1 MSELQHVQEVSEY
14 EYLYEGLSDGIE
26 PGSIEELELS
36 TLNDDHTL
44 AAALPSAMLDLSD
57 FESGVGDAVA
67 PPPPP
72 PPPPTIGGAGLM
84 AGHGQHGLGADQL
97 QPHWQPQHPL
107 GVAPLDGYLG
117 VGVATHSAFQPVAPP
132 YSSALPAMAYNA
144 HPQLPA
150 NNGIHSNTFKNSSS
164 PEPDESNAVQPR
176 EGRPHRRGYQ
186 ACQRCRERKVK
197 CDLGSV
203 DAPTDPPCKRCL
215 RERLQCE
222 FAPTRKKQKKSDGT
236 ARDVSEPFD
245 NGDAPTLNV
254 NDGLSPYI
262 LPPGSQPSTSAAST
276 TNGFARKSWS
286 PQMSQNAGTSVT
298 SQPRSDPRRSQ
309 VPTTYPTSTGK
320 QPASDVQLHS
330 QVAAATLGAPVS
342 STQDSIM
349 LLVDAA
355 NVFEDVGP
363 GDKDSPLSE
372 RGGRKKTIS
381 SLGHGGPEQPLG
393 LGLSPTEQAEQEA
406 GLKTWSQMRFVRNG
420 WFTAWEAMQYVEY
433 FYDKMAPMTPVV
445 FPDFRSPIKHHVLL
459 ADEPIL
465 ALAILA
471 IASRHMRL
479 SGHAAM
485 SRSYHIHDKLWTHLR
500 RQVERLLWGQ
510 EQFGGGFCGGG
521 NSAKIQESNTGQ
533 ITWQGSLRTLGTIE
547 ALLLLTDWQPRAL
560 HFPPGDEENGL
571 LDHSLIVTSEV
582 SAQASTQLDERGSM
596 RDYDN
601 LPYASWLEPA
611 WRSDR
616 MSWMLLGLAQS
627 LAFELGVFDTNH
639 FNCRHQHGP
648 ESDCA
653 RKRRIRRLVLVYV
666 AQTSGRMGVQS
677 SVNVDEWE
685 TDVIWDKTSP
695 KQDHPIDLMQG
706 CWVHVAKI
714 MNQANRQIFRSHRF
728 TRELTTT
735 GRYKE
740 AIANFAP
747 LLQRWKTD
755 FEKVKIHI
763 HPVMHCILLMEYEYS
778 RLYINSLGLQKVV
791 ESWIEGGATMR
802 KSTLLRISEENKPYI
817 DEVTEAALNILSL
830 VIDGI
835 AAPGFLRNAPVRT
848 YLRSLS
854 GMMFTLKRFS
864 LGTHEGLVRN
874 CLQQLDKITELLSK
888 EVVDD
893 VHLAQSTS
901 RLVQNIV
908 RNVKQT
914 MIRVQHPGTGSAGP
928 SREQSRPQSPHVH
941 GHDGANDQSQQ
952 QQHHHHHQPQQPQ
965 HLPQASNSIQP
976 KLEFYV
982 NDPLAGIQARPMAD
996 LDSQTFV
1003 PPPNF
1008 GGDHDID
1015 FPLPDDVNM
1024 HSAMADLSSGDWLA
1038 LPLDNLWGS
1047 DEAIVD
1053 QGFGG
1058 IGPTLGGRDLLEAIT
1073 NRNYSQ
1079 MQWSNNTFGYG
1090 NI

>member
-1 MSELQHVQEVSEY
+1 MDYQFHSGVTGLPDVQNTQQFWYDELMESVDVGAFDDMDMLMPNDVST
-14 EYLYEGLSDGIE
+14 
-26 PGSIEELELS
+26 PP
-36 TLNDDHTL
+36 
-44 AAALPSAMLDLSD
+44 AALPSAMLGMSC
-57 FESGVGDAVA
+57 FETGVGVSVA
-67 PPPPP
+67 SP
-72 PPPPTIGGAGLM
+72 IGGAAVMVG
-84 AGHGQHGLGADQL
+84 HGLGSAQV
-97 QPHWQPQHPL
+97 QPQPPL
-107 GVAPLDGYLG
+107 GLAPPDGYLG
-117 VGVATHSAFQPVAPP
+117 VGVATLSAFQPAAPH

-144 HPQLPA
+144 HPQLPTTSV
-150 NNGIHSNTFKNSSS
+150 IHPNTFKNSSS
-164 PEPDESNAVQPR
+164 PEPGDLHAAQPR
-176 EGRPHRRGYQ
+176 EGKPHRRGYQ

-222 FAPTRKKQKKSDGT
+222 FAPTRKKQKRSDGT
-236 ARDVSEPFD
+236 AREVSETYD
-245 NGDAPTLNV
+245 NGEAPTI
-254 NDGLSPYI
+254 NDGLSSYG
-262 LPPGSQPSTSAAST
+262 LPPGSRQSAPAAPT
-276 TNGFARKSWS
+276 TNGFGRHSWS
-286 PQMSQNAGTSVT
+286 PQMSQNVGASVT
-298 SQPRSDPRRSQ
+298 SQPRNDPRRSQ
-309 VPTTYPTSTGK
+309 IPSMYPASAGNK
-320 QPASDVQLHS
+320 PASDVQLHS

-355 NVFEDVGP
+355 NVFEDVAP
-363 GDKDSPLSE
+363 GDKDSPVSD
-372 RGGRKKTIS
+372 RVRKKTIS
-381 SLGHGGPEQPLG
+381 SLGHGGPEEPPG
-393 LGLSPTEQAEQEA
+393 VGLSPTEQAEQEA

-433 FYDKMAPMTPVV
+433 FYDKLAPMTPVV

-485 SRSYHIHDKLWTHLR
+485 SRSYQIHDKLWTHLR

-521 NSAKIQESNTGQ
+521 NNAKIHESNTGQ

-582 SAQASTQLDERGSM
+582 NTQAAAQNDERRDT

-639 FNCRHQHGP
+639 FYCRHQHGP

-677 SVNVDEWE
+677 SLSVDEWE
-685 TDVIWDKTSP
+685 TDVIWDKISP
-695 KQDHPIDLMQG
+695 KQDHPIDIMQG

-714 MNQANRQIFRSHRF
+714 MNQANRQIFSSHQY

-735 GRYKE
+735 GKYKE
-740 AIANFAP
+740 AIANIAP
-747 LLQRWKTD
+747 LLQHWKTE
-755 FEKVKIHI
+755 FEKVNSHI
-763 HPVMHCILLMEYEYS
+763 HPVMQCILLMEYEYA

-791 ESWIEGGATMR
+791 ESWVEGGATMR
-802 KSTLLRISEENKPYI
+802 KATLLRISEENKPYI

-835 AAPGFLRNAPVRT
+835 AAKGFLRNAPVRT

-864 LGTHEGLVRN
+864 LGTHEGLVRK
-874 CLQQLDKITELLSK
+874 CLQQLDQITELLSK

-893 VHLAQSTS
+893 VHLASSTS

-928 SREQSRPQSPHVH
+928 SREQSRPQSPHPH
-941 GHDGANDQSQQ
+941 GHDGANEQQ
-952 QQHHHHHQPQQPQ
+952 QQQPHHHHHQHHQQQQP
-965 HLPQASNSIQP
+965 LPQASSSIQP
-976 KLEFYV
+976 KLEFYM

-1008 GGDHDID
+1008 GGEHDID

-1024 HSAMADLSSGDWLA
+1024 GSAMSDITGDWLA
-1038 LPLDNLWGS
+1038 LPLDNLWGG
-1047 DEAIVD
+1047 DEATVD

-1079 MQWSNNTFGYG
+1079 MQWGGNTFGYG
-1090 NI
+1090 NL

>member
-1 MSELQHVQEVSEY
+1 MDDKVYSESFEFPHVQDAESEDA
-14 EYLYEGLSDGIE
+14 EPDLYEGYEEFMRDVEAGAFDGLDVFI
-26 PGSIEELELS
+26 LE
-36 TLNDDHTL
+36 DV
-44 AAALPSAMLDLSD
+44 AADSEASLVLPSAMQV
-57 FESGVGDAVA
+57 FDAEVA
-67 PPPPP
+67 PPI
-72 PPPPTIGGAGLM
+72 TDGAAPVVG
-84 AGHGQHGLGADQL
+84 HGLGPVQL
-97 QPHWQPQHPL
+97 QPQPNYSPL
-107 GVAPLDGYLG
+107 GLAPPDGYLG
-117 VGVATHSAFQPVAPP
+117 VGIATLPAFQAAAPP

-144 HPQLPA
+144 HIQLPA
-150 NNGIHSNTFKNSSS
+150 NNVIQSNSFKNSSS
-164 PEPDESNAVQPR
+164 PEPADATAAQPR

-236 ARDVSEPFD
+236 AREVSQTYD
-245 NGDAPTLNV
+245 NGEALSIDNS
-254 NDGLSPYI
+254 LSPYG
-262 LPPGSQPSTSAAST
+262 LPTGSRPLTSAVST
-276 TNGFARKSWS
+276 DNGFGRHSWS
-286 PQMSQNAGTSVT
+286 PQMSQTRGESVA
-298 SQPRSDPRRSQ
+298 SQPRSDPRPAQTS
-309 VPTTYPTSTGK
+309 TMYPTSTGIK
-320 QPASDVQLHS
+320 PASDVQLHS

-363 GDKDSPLSE
+363 GDKDSPLSD
-372 RGGRKKTIS
+372 RGGRKRTIS
-381 SLGHGGPEQPLG
+381 SFGHGGPAEPPG
-393 LGLSPTEQAEQEA
+393 IGLSPTEQAEQEA

-433 FYDKMAPMTPVV
+433 FYDKLAPMTPVV

-471 IASRHMRL
+471 IASRHMPL

-485 SRSYHIHDKLWTHLR
+485 SRSYQIHDKLWTHLR

-521 NSAKIQESNTGQ
+521 NNAKIRESNTGQ

-582 SAQASTQLDERGSM
+582 NAQAATQLDERGDA

-639 FNCRHQHGP
+639 FYCRHQHGP

-677 SVNVDEWE
+677 SLSVDEWE
-685 TDVIWDKTSP
+685 TDVNWDKTNP
-695 KQDHPIDLMQG
+695 KQDHPIDMMHG

-714 MNQANRQIFRSHRF
+714 MNQANRQIFSSHQF

-740 AIANFAP
+740 AIADIAP
-747 LLQRWKTD
+747 LLQNWKTE
-755 FEKVKIHI
+755 FEKVKPHI
-763 HPVMHCILLMEYEYS
+763 HPVMQSILLMEYEYA

-791 ESWIEGGATMR
+791 ESWVEGGATMR
-802 KSTLLRISEENKPYI
+802 KATLLRISEENKPYI
-817 DEVTEAALNILSL
+817 DEVTEAALNILGL

-835 AAPGFLRNAPVRT
+835 AATGFLRNAPVRT

-864 LGTHEGLVRN
+864 LGTHEGLVRK
-874 CLQQLDKITELLSK
+874 CLQQLDQITELLSK

-893 VHLAQSTS
+893 VHLASSTS

-928 SREQSRPQSPHVH
+928 SREQSRPQSPHPH
-941 GHDGANDQSQQ
+941 GHDGAGDQSQQ
-952 QQHHHHHQPQQPQ
+952 QQHRHQQQHQ

-1024 HSAMADLSSGDWLA
+1024 NSAMADLPGGDWLA

-1047 DEAIVD
+1047 DEATVD

-1073 NRNYSQ
+1073 NRNYNQ
-1079 MQWSNNTFGYG
+1079 MQWGNNTFGYE